1 MSISYIKGTDSKEE
15 FLKKKLG
22 KSGSHATMMVNR
34 QYINKF
40 EIYCELVLKRKS
52 ELVIEDLINDWNEN
66 NDVTNLVN
74 LISNFHECLKEDHPE
89 ITWSAKNSKH
99 NYSWKP
105 VKPLSQKMAVSII
118 RQYLRARTGIRISAE
133 DVSEKITIP
142 VDTDEREEYPL
153 TLEQFKKIYDQCTL
167 LRRKVKYLF
176 MRDTGCR
183 THESVQITKSM
194 ITFDFDNTGI
204 AKVKLPKKIVKGKT
218 KGRTNFLTPETAKM
232 VQELCKDLPQDYPM
246 FVGESVHSL
255 LDDIVKRKDSE
266 MTAFFRN
273 RQSLI
278 KDGFV
283 EFAEKHESGTHKIVM
298 HSIRAFTATAY
309 SKGNSNRDDLGHGYI
324 GHKKYLE
331 QYIRRSEA
339 EQLQMFKN
347 AIPYLTGITKE
358 YGESE
363 LSQKVKTQES
373 QLNFQHRQ
381 IEELKK
387 NGQKAVKANSDQS
400 SKWKFVVE
408 ELLKLGIVEQTDIA
422 DILSR
427 APKVVIPK
435 E

>member
-22 KSGSHATMMVNR
+22 KSGSEATVMVNR

-40 EIYCELVLKRKS
+40 EIYCELVLKRNS
-52 ELVIEDLINDWNEN
+52 ELVIDDLINDWNEN

-74 LISNFHECLKEDHPE
+74 LISNFHECLKEHHPE
-89 ITWSAKNSKH
+89 ITWKAKNSKH
-99 NYSWKP
+99 DYSWKP

-118 RQYLRARTGIRISAE
+118 RQYLRGRTGIRISAE

-218 KGRTNFLTPETAKM
+218 KARINFLTPETAKM
-232 VQELCKDLPQDYPM
+232 VQELCKDLPEDYPM
-246 FVGESVHSL
+246 FVSESLSNDTL
-255 LDDIVKRKDSE
+255 MKRKDSE

-273 RQSLI
+273 RRSLI
-278 KDGFV
+278 EDGFS
-283 EFAEKHESGTHKIVM
+283 EFAEKHESGTSKIVM

-309 SKGNSNRDDLGHGYI
+309 SKGNGNSDDLGHGYI
-324 GHKKYLE
+324 GHKKYLD

-347 AIPYLTGITKE
+347 AIPFLTGITKE

-363 LSQKVKTQES
+363 LAQKVKNQEN
-373 QLNFQHRQ
+373 QLNMQHRQ
-381 IEELKK
+381 IEALKK
-387 NGQKAVKANSDQS
+387 KDSKVQKKKTELGNN
-400 SKWKFVVE
+400 WKFVVE

-422 DILSR
+422 VILSR